1 MIDLFENIFSF
12 LFIYDPFYIWGFLDF
27 FQSSLDFLF
36 SSVEDLILFLEIES
50 VDKFFFFLIQLMI

>member
-50 VDKFFFFLIQLMI
+50 VDKFFFF